1 MHETHKNMDEGDSK
15 ENKQIKET
23 RTSNGILQRYLA
35 NVSNVL
41 PTIGLR
47 CPIFNDDGTNWF
59 VLGSRCHLLL
69 NFRLFL
75 VGLYISYEI
84 FK

>member
-1 MHETHKNMDEGDSK
+1 MNEGDSK

-23 RTSNGILQRYLA
+23 RTPNIILQRYLA

-41 PTIGLR
+41 SAIGLR
-47 CPIFNDDGTNWF
+47 CTVPNDDGTNRF
-59 VLGSRCHLLL
+59 ILGCRCHLLL

-84 FK
+84 LK

>member
-1 MHETHKNMDEGDSK
+1 MDEGDSK
-15 ENKQIKET
+15 ENKQIKES
-23 RTSNGILQRYLA
+23 RTPNRILQRYLA

-41 PTIGLR
+41 STIGLR
-47 CPIFNDDGTNWF
+47 CPIPNDDGTNRF
-59 VLGSRCHLLL
+59 ILGCRCYLLL

>member
-1 MHETHKNMDEGDSK
+1 MNEGDSK

-23 RTSNGILQRYLA
+23 RTPNIILQRYLA

-41 PTIGLR
+41 PAIGLR
-47 CPIFNDDGTNWF
+47 CTIPNDDGTNRF
-59 VLGSRCHLLL
+59 ILGCRCYLLL
-69 NFRLFL
+69 NYSLFL
-75 VGLYISYEI
+75 GGLYISYEI